1 MAWISGPPG
10 CGKTW
15 AAAAY
20 ARDTGLP
27 VIWLRLEPADGEAP
41 VFGAS
46 LAAAVAHAGTDAAPP
61 GNAGIQTIMGAIPW
75 PAVVVLDDHHA
86 ADSPALSAAIE
97 AMADCLP
104 PRGQLLV
111 ASRAPPPA
119 TLARLEAYGLLGRL
133 GWENLRLTDAEFDT
147 LHARQGEPG
156 REAADRNRQRVGGW
170 MAGVALC
177 RPAGDA
183 DAGGATILGFF
194 REHVLDGLDGP
205 ALDWL
210 ATLSVAPHVDTGLAL
225 ALTGQDRIREVL
237 RPLADRQWFVHRTR
251 AGPDRFEF
259 HPLLRET
266 LRARLETLR
275 GPEERMALVRAA
287 AACLEADGEPEAALP
302 LYRDLATWPELVQAL
317 VRAAP
322 ALAAADRLEELDRW
336 ISCLPGGA
344 GSDPWLLYWQGL
356 HRNRTEP
363 TGAGPILQTAFR
375 VFDARGDARGRVLS
389 CAAVVESLA
398 AAGADA
404 ATLTHWVDR
413 LLGLPLPGGPET
425 ASDLEARVLAQ
436 GTEALRWRFG
446 HPGLANWADRALTL
460 RPHILDPDRTLHL
473 TAFAAAFQFWRGN
486 VSTAAAIV
494 DADARAMPTGARR
507 VLSSLLHALAPAAGA
522 NGSAGAPTGSD
533 PPIRLP
539 ARSRRWLELFVD
551 GAGLDAA
558 LRRVGARL
566 PPGESAAREF
576 VADAFVT
583 PRIAEL
589 TAAGA
594 FSDAARVHDLA
605 LARDR
610 GPGPSLALGRGLL
623 RAGQLRALAGQPETA
638 IAHLDEGL
646 SVAREIGS
654 PLLERRVQLWRAHC
668 HLERGHAP
676 DGDAALREAVRDGT
690 DLTCVASSPW
700 PDDAL
705 LARLAARALELEFA
719 RPEIGN
725 WIRARG
731 LEAPA
736 PHSDAWPWPVR
747 VYTLG
752 RFTIAV
758 DGVAVMFHGKAQKR
772 PLELLKCLVAMGG
785 RGIAVGAIVD
795 RLWPE
800 SEGDSARKTFDV
812 ALLRLR
818 RLLGRED
825 AVLVADGK
833 VTINTRVCW
842 VDLLSFERWAG
853 LAEAA
858 RDASGRLAATRSA
871 LDRYRGSFLELE
883 EPHAWMLPARVRAA
897 SRLRRM
903 LLGAGR
909 SLEEAGRLPEAIDL
923 FERVVENP
931 TAPVELWRHL
941 ADLHNRAGN
950 PDQAQAIRDRHRAL
964 IDPRA
969 LPAPVR
975 GPGRRR
981 PRSGD

>member
-1 MAWISGPPG
+1 
-10 CGKTW
+10 
-15 AAAAY
+15 
-20 ARDTGLP
+20 
-27 VIWLRLEPADGEAP
+27 
-41 VFGAS
+41 
-46 LAAAVAHAGTDAAPP
+46 
-61 GNAGIQTIMGAIPW
+61 
-75 PAVVVLDDHHA
+75 VVLDDHHA
-86 ADSPALSAAIE
+86 ADSPAVSAAIE

-111 ASRAPPPA
+111 TSRTPPPA

-133 GWENLRLTDAEFDT
+133 GWESLRLTDAEFDT

-156 REAADRNRQRVGGW
+156 RETADRNRQRVGGW
-170 MAGVALC
+170 MAGVTLC
-177 RPAGDA
+177 GPAGDA
-183 DAGGATILGFF
+183 GTGGRPLLGFF
-194 REHVLDGLDGP
+194 HEHVLDGLDGP

-225 ALTGQDRIREVL
+225 ALTGQDRIQEVL
-237 RPLADRQWFVHRTR
+237 LPLADRQWFIHRTQ
-251 AGPDRFEF
+251 AGPDRFEL
-259 HPLLRET
+259 HPLLREA
-266 LRARLETLR
+266 LGARLETIR

-287 AACLEADGEPEAALP
+287 AARLETDGEPEAALP
-302 LYRDLATWPELVQAL
+302 LYRDLAAWPELLRAL
-317 VRAAP
+317 VHAAP
-322 ALAAADRLEELDRW
+322 ALAATDRLEELDAW

-344 GSDPWLLYWQGL
+344 GADPWLLYWQGL

-363 TGAGPILQTAFR
+363 TGAGPILQAAFQI
-375 VFDARGDARGRVLS
+375 FDARGDATGRALT
-389 CAAVVESLA
+389 CAAVVENLA

-404 ATLTHWVDR
+404 ATLTRGVDR
-413 LLGLPLPGGPET
+413 LLGLPLPDGAEAAT
-425 ASDLEARVLAQ
+425 DLEARVIAQ
-436 GTEALRWRFG
+436 GTEALRCRFG
-446 HPGLANWADRALTL
+446 HPTVADWADRAVAL
-460 RPHILDPDRTLHL
+460 RRHIRDPDRTLQL

-486 VSTAAAIV
+486 VATAAAIV

-507 VLSSLLHALAPAAGA
+507 VLSSLLRGLAPAADARAHTGTP
-522 NGSAGAPTGSD
+522 AGAD

-558 LRRVGARL
+558 LRRVGALL
-566 PPGESAAREF
+566 PPGQSAAREF
-576 VADAFVT
+576 VTDAFVT
-583 PRIAEL
+583 PRIADL
-589 TAAGA
+589 AAGGA
-594 FSDAARVHDLA
+594 FADAARIHDLA

-610 GPGPSLALGRGLL
+610 GPGPSLTLGRGLL
-623 RAGQLRALAGQPETA
+623 RAGQLRALAGQPDTA

-646 SVAREIGS
+646 AVARQIGS

-668 HLERGHAP
+668 HLERGQAP
-676 DGDAALREAVRDGT
+676 DGDAALRDAVGDGA

-705 LARLAARALELEFA
+705 LARLAARALELELA

-752 RFTIAV
+752 RFSLAV
-758 DGVAVMFHGKAQKR
+758 DGGAVTFRGKGQKR
-772 PLELLKCLVAMGG
+772 PLDLLKCLVALGG
-785 RGIAVGAIVD
+785 RGIAVGAIVE

-800 SEGDSARKTFDV
+800 SEGDASRKAFDV

-818 RLLGRED
+818 RVLGRED
-825 AVLVADGK
+825 AVLVAEGK
-833 VTINTRVCW
+833 VTLNTRVCW